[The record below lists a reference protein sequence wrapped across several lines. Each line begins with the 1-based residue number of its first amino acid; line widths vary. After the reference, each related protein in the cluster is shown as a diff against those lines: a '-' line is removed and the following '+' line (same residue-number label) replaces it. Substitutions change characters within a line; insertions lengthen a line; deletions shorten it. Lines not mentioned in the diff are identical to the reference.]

1 MQTRRFGRTG
11 LQVSALTFGGGWVG
25 GVLIHQDQSV
35 AFSALDRAVAAGIDW
50 IDTAASYG
58 DGVSERVI
66 GEWLAA
72 RSSKGRPNLSTKFR
86 VDPAAGDFAGQI
98 RRSVTDSFERLGLSK
113 VEVLILH
120 NQITDAGGGQMT
132 NAGGRAN
139 LTPADIL
146 DPGGVADAMDAL
158 RAEGLCDHIG
168 LTALGETNAVTEV
181 VSSGRFDVAQVYYN
195 AINPTADWTPPAAWD
210 STSFEGLLKACADQ
224 DVGVMGIRIFAAGH
238 LATTERHGREVPITA
253 NSSHPAEEARARA
266 VWQVL
271 GSAYGTPA
279 QAALRFGLA
288 CKSLAT
294 IEVGMAELDHLE
306 QALAAEQ
313 AGNLPNSVH
322 AALEHV
328 WRTDPAFV
336 G

>member
-1 MQTRRFGRTG
+1 MQTRRFGRTN

-25 GVLIHQDQSV
+25 GVLIHQDRSV
-35 AFSALDRAVAAGIDW
+35 AFGALDRAVAAGIDW

-72 RSSKGRPNLSTKFR
+72 RAGKPRPRLSTKFR
-86 VDPAAGDFAGQI
+86 IDPTASDFAGQI
-98 RRSVTDSFERLGLSK
+98 RRSVADSFQRLGLSK

-120 NQITDAGGGQMT
+120 NQMSEAGGGAT
-132 NAGGRAN
+132 

-146 DPGGVADAMDAL
+146 GPGGVADVMAAL
-158 RAEGLCDHIG
+158 QAEGLCDHIG
-168 LTALGETNAVTEV
+168 LTALGEPAAVNAV
-181 VSSGRFDVAQVYYN
+181 VSAGLFDVAQVYYN
-195 AINPTADWTPPAAWD
+195 AINPTAGWTPPAGWNT
-210 STSFEGLLKACADQ
+210 TSFDGLLQACADQ

-238 LATTERHGREVPITA
+238 LASTVRHGREVPITA
-253 NSSHPAEEARARA
+253 NSDHPAEEARARA

-271 GSAYGTPA
+271 GSEFGTPA

-288 CKSLAT
+288 CKGLST
-294 IEVGMAELDHLE
+294 IEVGMAEIDHLE
-306 QALAAEQ
+306 QALAAEK
-313 AGNLPNSVH
+313 AGVLPAATH
-322 AALEHV
+322 AALEQV
-328 WRTDPAFV
+328 WRNDPAFV

>member
-58 DGVSERVI
+58 DGVSEQVI
-66 GEWLAA
+66 GRWLAA
-72 RSSKGRPNLSTKFR
+72 RADKSPPQISTKFR

-98 RRSVTDSFERLGLSK
+98 RRSVADSFKRLGLSK
-113 VEVLILH
+113 VNVLILH
-120 NQITDAGGGQMT
+120 NQMSAAGGGAT
-132 NAGGRAN
+132 

-146 DPGGVADAMDAL
+146 GPGGVADTLAAL
-158 RAEGLCDHIG
+158 QAEGLCDHIG
-168 LTALGETNAVTEV
+168 LTALGEPAAVNQV
-181 VSSGRFDVAQVYYN
+181 VSAGRFDVAQVYYN
-195 AINPTADWTPPAAWD
+195 AINPTADWTPPAGWN

-266 VWQVL
+266 IWQIL
-271 GSAYGTPA
+271 GSTYGTPA

-288 CKSLAT
+288 CKALST

-313 AGNLPNSVH
+313 AGPLPASVQT
-322 AALEHV
+322 ALEQV